1 MAQKYF
7 IEHFYA
13 PSGLTTMESYLVDI
27 ARGAIHCVYD
37 QPSLEAF
44 ADYLRKQQDLYLSQ
58 NKRCKPVKITL
69 HFSDGKPFGVGTG
82 MSIGRMSI
90 MISDVEKEIL
100 AEPSKGEVVEKAEKA
115 RERVILYRK
124 DRLVEHLKEIE
135 ESVSRTDEDR
145 YTRGKSQ
152 AYHDVLMDV
161 KTDSIPEAAIFPD
174 ELFAASKNLLDE
186 VRKYTMGAGYRTQL
200 LNAAA
205 RMKKVLRE

>member
-7 IEHFYA
+7 IEHFFA
-13 PSGLTTMESYLVDI
+13 PSGLTTMESRLVDI

-69 HFSDGKPFGVGTG
+69 HFSDGKPFGAGTG

-100 AEPSKGEVVEKAEKA
+100 GGGQSMSVNEIIMESLES
-115 RERVILYRK
+115 RIRK
-124 DRLVEHLKEIE
+124 ISDAAWSLVKQ
-135 ESVSRTDEDR
+135 VD
-145 YTRGKSQ
+145 
-152 AYHDVLMDV
+152 
-161 KTDSIPEAAIFPD
+161 
-174 ELFAASKNLLDE
+174 
-186 VRKYTMGAGYRTQL
+186 KYTSEAGYRWELLAANEQL
-200 LNAAA
+200 
-205 RMKKVLRE
+205 KKVLRE